1 LGSRSWVC
9 FFKWLTLDLEPSFPN
24 RYGRCGGFAFVRVK
38 STTLGHN
45 PYRFFGRQQ
54 WLFDI
59 AHASLA
65 SEHERSKC
73 CSQFQIRFNNTVR
86 GSPGKCN
93 RVLQTW

>member
-1 LGSRSWVC
+1 L
-9 FFKWLTLDLEPSFPN
+9 KWLTLDLEPSFPN

-65 SEHERSKC
+65 SELKRSNFAPNLK
-73 CSQFQIRFNNTVR
+73 SDSTIGSEAAEANATVSCKPDNF
-86 GSPGKCN
+86 G
-93 RVLQTW
+93 